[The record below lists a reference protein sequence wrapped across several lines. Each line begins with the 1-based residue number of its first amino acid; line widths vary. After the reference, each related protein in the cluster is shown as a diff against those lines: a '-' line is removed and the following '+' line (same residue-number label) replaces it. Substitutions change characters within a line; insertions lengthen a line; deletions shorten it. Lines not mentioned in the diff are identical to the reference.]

1 MKTLKIL
8 FALLLLASCTSDS
21 DTTSASENGT
31 GGSLAIFAL
40 KGDYLYTVDE
50 SNLNV
55 FSLVNALQPSK
66 VNEIV
71 IGFNIE
77 TLFANDDYLFVG
89 SRSGMF
95 IYSIV
100 NPENPQ
106 LLSAVEHFTACDPVV
121 ANNTHAFVTLHSNT
135 ACGNNTNILE
145 VYDTADPL
153 NPILIHRRILTEPKG
168 LGLYNNFL
176 IVCDYA
182 DLKFFDITN
191 PAEPVLVH
199 SVAGQFYDVAIV
211 NNDLFAIGKTAT
223 SRFLLDANS
232 ISNAILKSQVTY

>member
-1 MKTLKIL
+1 MKIIKIYI
-8 FALLLLASCTSDS
+8 ALLLLVSCSNDSDS
-21 DTTSASENGT
+21 TSAEANGT

-55 FSLVNALQPSK
+55 FSLINTSQPSK
-66 VNEIV
+66 VNEV
-71 IGFNIE
+71 PIGFNIE
-77 TLFANDDYLFVG
+77 TLFANGDYLFVG

-121 ANNTHAFVTLHSNT
+121 ANDTHAFVTLHSNT
-135 ACGNNTNILE
+135 VCGNNTNILE
-145 VYDTADPL
+145 IYDTADPL
-153 NPILIHRRILTEPKG
+153 NPVLVHSRILTQPKG

-176 IVCDYA
+176 IICDYS
-182 DLKFFDITN
+182 DIKFFDITN
-191 PAEPVLVH
+191 PSEPILVH
-199 SVAGQFYDVAIV
+199 TLLGQCYDVAIV
-211 NNDLFAIGKTAT
+211 NDTLFAIGSSTT
-223 SRFLLDANS
+223 FRYLLDPNN
-232 ISNAILKSQVTY
+232 ITNTMLQSQVNY